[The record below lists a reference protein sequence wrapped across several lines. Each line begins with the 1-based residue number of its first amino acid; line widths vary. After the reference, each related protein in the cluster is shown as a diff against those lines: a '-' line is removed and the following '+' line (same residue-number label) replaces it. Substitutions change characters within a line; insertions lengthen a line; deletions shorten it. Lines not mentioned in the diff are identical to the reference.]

1 MKRRRGRPRQS
12 KDIKLSASVRQARR
26 RARLK
31 AEGTTTI
38 TLQLPVAFVNHLRSK
53 ARESGRTISM
63 ELHAIIAAHRA
74 AEGE

>member
-1 MKRRRGRPRQS
+1 MKRKRGRPRQS
-12 KDIKLSASVRQARR
+12 KDIKLSAAARQARR

-38 TLQLPVAFVNHLRSK
+38 TLQLPVEFANHLRSK

-63 ELHAIIAAHRA
+63 ELHAIIAASQA
-74 AEGE
+74 DEGE